1 MFHAIWTKTLREFRV
16 PILGWGLGLGL
27 SLYANYVTARD
38 AIASGVAGLAERF
51 RFMAEPVTVD
61 TVPGYVTF
69 RVLGLVLPVLLSVW
83 AILAGAR
90 LVRGEEERGSLDVLL
105 STPRSRARLLA
116 EKLAALAG
124 ALLGVALLLSLG
136 VLAGQV
142 GADQPLAYGRALGA
156 TLNASLVALVF
167 GGAGLL
173 LSQLLPRRAAAGV
186 AAMLL
191 ALAFLADATGRTV
204 AGAGWLR
211 LGSPLHYYTAN
222 KPLIPGYPADPGAAA
237 VLVGMCLV
245 LGAGSLLLFAR
256 RDVGGVALLTLPG
269 SDRRA
274 HGDTKQVLAK
284 AWSAVWERTI
294 GLRALRAQAPAA
306 LWWTLATAAFVGW
319 MTLLVPTVQEPLQQL
334 ITDNPVFA
342 ELFARSGLGTDAGVL
357 ALAPFL
363 FLPAVLAVFALT
375 QALAWPADLDAGRLE
390 VVLSTPRSRV
400 QLLLERFLAVVVM
413 ALASTLVVFL
423 AILAGVHVASLSI
436 GIEQLAAACLAIVP
450 LQLFIAALVYALAG
464 RLPYGA
470 VVGVV
475 ATFLVASFLAE
486 FLRQTLDL
494 PSWLV
499 GLSMFHQYGSPL
511 TDGLAWG
518 SFLAML
524 GIATALLGLGAAQ
537 FRHADLTS

>member
-1 MFHAIWTKTLREFRV
+1 
-16 PILGWGLGLGL
+16 
-27 SLYANYVTARD
+27 
-38 AIASGVAGLAERF
+38 
-51 RFMAEPVTVD
+51 
-61 TVPGYVTF
+61 
-69 RVLGLVLPVLLSVW
+69 
-83 AILAGAR
+83 
-90 LVRGEEERGSLDVLL
+90 
-105 STPRSRARLLA
+105 
-116 EKLAALAG
+116 
-124 ALLGVALLLSLG
+124 
-136 VLAGQV
+136 
-142 GADQPLAYGRALGA
+142 
-156 TLNASLVALVF
+156 VF
-167 GGAGLL
+167 GAAGLL
-173 LSQLLPRRAAAGV
+173 LSQLLPRRAAAGS
-186 AAMLL
+186 AGMLL
-191 ALAFLADATGRTV
+191 ALAFLTDATGRTIE
-204 AGAGWLR
+204 GASWLR

-237 VLVGMCLV
+237 VLVGLCLA
-245 LGAGSLLLFAR
+245 LAAGSLLLFAR

-269 SDRRA
+269 TDRRP
-274 HGDTKQVLAK
+274 HGSADQVLAR
-284 AWSAVWERTI
+284 AWGAVWERTI

-306 LWWTLATAAFVGW
+306 LWWTLA
-319 MTLLVPTVQEPLQQL
+319 
-334 ITDNPVFA
+334 
-342 ELFARSGLGTDAGVL
+342 SGLGTDAGVL

-375 QALAWPADLDAGRLE
+375 QALPWPADLDAGRLE

-423 AILAGVHVASLSI
+423 VVLAGVQVASLSI

-450 LQLFIAALVYALAG
+450 LQLLTAALVHALAG

>member
-1 MFHAIWTKTLREFRV
+1 
-16 PILGWGLGLGL
+16 
-27 SLYANYVTARD
+27 
-38 AIASGVAGLAERF
+38 
-51 RFMAEPVTVD
+51 
-61 TVPGYVTF
+61 
-69 RVLGLVLPVLLSVW
+69 
-83 AILAGAR
+83 
-90 LVRGEEERGSLDVLL
+90 
-105 STPRSRARLLA
+105 
-116 EKLAALAG
+116 
-124 ALLGVALLLSLG
+124 
-136 VLAGQV
+136 VLAGQA

-173 LSQLLPRRAAAGV
+173 LSQLLPRRAAAGS

-222 KPLIPGYPADPGAAA
+222 KPLIPGYPADPGAVA
-237 VLVGMCLV
+237 VLISVCLV
-245 LGAGSLLLFAR
+245 LAAGSLLLFVR
-256 RDVGGVALLTLPG
+256 RDIGGVALLALPG
-269 SDRRA
+269 RDRRA

-306 LWWTLATAAFVGW
+306 LWWTLAMAAFVGW

-334 ITDNPVFA
+334 VTDNPVFA

-363 FLPAVLAVFALT
+363 FLPAVLAAFALT
-375 QALAWPADLDAGRLE
+375 QALAWPADLDARWLE

-413 ALASTLVVFL
+413 ALASTLVALVVVL
-423 AILAGVHVASLSI
+423 TGVRVAGLGVGVD
-436 GIEQLAAACLAIVP
+436 QLAAACLAIVP

-470 VVGVV
+470 VVGVT

-499 GLSMFHQYGSPL
+499 DLSIFHQYGSPL

-518 SFLAML
+518 RLLATL
-524 GIATALLGLGAAQ
+524 GIAAALLGLGAAQ
-537 FRHADLTS
+537 FRRADLAS

>member
-1 MFHAIWTKTLREFRV
+1 MLGAVWTKTLRELRV
-16 PILGWGLGLGL
+16 PILCWGLGLGL

-38 AIASGVAGLAERF
+38 AIASGVAGLAEQF
-51 RFMAEPVTVD
+51 RFMAEPVAVD

-83 AILAGAR
+83 AILVGAR

-116 EKLAALAG
+116 EKLAALMV
-124 ALLGVALLLSLG
+124 ALLLVALLLSLG
-136 VLAGQV
+136 VLAGQA

-167 GGAGLL
+167 GGAGQL

-191 ALAFLADATGRTV
+191 AVAFLADATGRTV

-222 KPLIPGYPADPGAAA
+222 KPLIAGYPADPGAAA
-237 VLVGMCLV
+237 VLIGLCLA
-245 LGAGSLLLFAR
+245 LAAGSLLLFGR
-256 RDVGGVALLTLPG
+256 RDVGGVAVVALPG
-269 SDRRA
+269 SNRRG
-274 HGDTKQVLAK
+274 HDGDLQVLAK
-284 AWSAVWERTI
+284 ASSAVWERTI
-294 GLRALRAQAPAA
+294 GLRALRGQAPAA
-306 LWWTLATAAFVGW
+306 LWWTLGAAALAGW
-319 MTLLVPTVQEPLQQL
+319 MTLLVPTIRQPLQQL

-363 FLPAVLAVFALT
+363 FLPAVLAVFALI
-375 QALAWPADLDAGRLE
+375 QALTWPADLDAGRLE
-390 VVLSTPRSRV
+390 LVLSTPRSRV
-400 QLLLERFLAVVVM
+400 QLLLERFLAVFVM
-413 ALASTLVVFL
+413 AVVSTLVIFL
-423 AILAGVHVASLSI
+423 VVLAGVRVAGL
-436 GIEQLAAACLAIVP
+436 GVHAGELEAACVAIVP
-450 LQLFIAALVYALAG
+450 LQLLTAALVYVLAG
-464 RLPYGA
+464 RLPYGGI
-470 VVGVV
+470 VGVV

-486 FLRQTLDL
+486 FLRQTFDL
-494 PSWLV
+494 PGWLV
-499 GLSMFHQYGSPL
+499 GLSIFHQYGSPL

-524 GIATALLGLGAAQ
+524 GIATALLGLGAVQ
-537 FRHADLTS
+537 FRRADLAS